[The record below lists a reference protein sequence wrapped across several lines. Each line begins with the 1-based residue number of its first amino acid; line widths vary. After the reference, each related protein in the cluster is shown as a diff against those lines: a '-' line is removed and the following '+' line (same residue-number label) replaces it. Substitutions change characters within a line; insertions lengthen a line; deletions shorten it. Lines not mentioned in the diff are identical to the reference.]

1 MNEHIEFVSNYSDL
15 STDRGFQFEFFCNR
29 CSSGYRTRFK
39 PSVTGTLS
47 GAMDTAN
54 SMFGGFLGAA
64 ANLTERVRSA
74 GWEKAHDEAFKE
86 AAGEL
91 KDDFAQCRT
100 RGHRVAV
107 MAAPA
112 TRDQHRRHVDRQE
125 DRQRHQRPQRPVA
138 PTGEAH
144 ERQKRVQGGPAKGQG
159 NRQGEFIVSAPSSCY
174 MDKPTITKFSRE
186 NKVQRNRQG

>member
-1 MNEHIEFVSNYSDL
+1 MNDHIEFVSNYSDL

-54 SMFGGFLGAA
+54 SMFGGILGAA

-86 AAGEL
+86 AASEL
-91 KDDFAQCRT
+91 KDDL
-100 RGHRVAV
+100 
-107 MAAPA
+107 P
-112 TRDQHRRHVDRQE
+112 
-125 DRQRHQRPQRPVA
+125 
-138 PTGEAH
+138 
-144 ERQKRVQGGPAKGQG
+144 
-159 NRQGEFIVSAPSSCY
+159 SAPVVRHGSAR
-174 MDKPTITKFSRE
+174 KAAGITNAVYANNAHRTWASK
-186 NKVQRNRQG
+186 